1 MFKKIYL
8 VLITVVFLASCNGG
22 CGKSAKV
29 NDDPS
34 MSDGTPVVIDPGILD
49 GIVQSFSS
57 PIEMAALVQEV
68 GVPFSLGYLSPT
80 DNIDNYNT
88 DFKKAFGL
96 GLLSSDLG
104 YLNIYEKTSAI
115 VNYIT
120 VIKRLADDLRV
131 GQFFD
136 FPTLKR
142 LATNNEHLDS
152 LMYLSVHSFNEMD
165 NYLREHNKS
174 DLSTLIVSGV
184 WLEGLY
190 LATQVVKQK
199 GNERIE
205 ERIGEQKTILNDLI
219 TVMGHY
225 KNNKNFAGL
234 VSDFEKIRKSFEGVE
249 ISYSFGEP
257 TKKTVDNHV
266 VVEENSESSV
276 KITKEQLK
284 LIIKATEEVRNK
296 LISK

>member
-1 MFKKIYL
+1 MYKKILL
-8 VLITVVFLASCNGG
+8 VLISIVFLAACGG
-22 CGKSAKV
+22 GKKP
-29 NDDPS
+29 NTDDPNNI
-34 MSDGTPVVIDPGILD
+34 SDGTPVVIDPGILD

-68 GVPFSLGYLSPT
+68 GVPFSLGYLCPT

-120 VIKRLADDLRV
+120 VIKRLADDIKV

-219 TVMGHY
+219 VVMGHY
-225 KNNKNFAGL
+225 KNNKNFENL
-234 VSDFEKIRKSFEGVE
+234 ISDFEKIKKSFDGVE
-249 ISYSFGEP
+249 ISYQFGEP
-257 TKKTVDNHV
+257 TRKTVGDRV
-266 VVEENSESSV
+266 VVEENSVSTV
-276 KITKEQLK
+276 KISKEQLK
-284 LIIKATEEVRNK
+284 VIIKATEEVRNK

>member
-1 MFKKIYL
+1 MYKKILL
-8 VLITVVFLASCNGG
+8 VLISIVFLAACGG
-22 CGKSAKV
+22 GKKV
-29 NDDPS
+29 NNDDPNNI
-34 MSDGTPVVIDPGILD
+34 SDGTPVVIDPGILD

-68 GVPFSLGYLSPT
+68 GVPFSLGYLCPT

-120 VIKRLADDLRV
+120 VIKRLADDIKV

-219 TVMGHY
+219 VVMGHY
-225 KNNKNFAGL
+225 KNNKNFENL
-234 VSDFEKIRKSFEGVE
+234 ISDFEKIKKSFDGVE
-249 ISYSFGEP
+249 ISYQFGEP
-257 TKKTVDNHV
+257 TRKTVGDRV
-266 VVEENSESSV
+266 VVEENSVSTV
-276 KITKEQLK
+276 KISKEQLK
-284 LIIKATEEVRNK
+284 VIIKATEEVRNK

>member
-1 MFKKIYL
+1 MYKKILL
-8 VLITVVFLASCNGG
+8 VLLSIVFLASCNGG
-22 CGKSAKV
+22 KTVKG

-34 MSDGTPVVIDPGILD
+34 NVNDGTPVVIDPGILD

-68 GVPFSLGYLSPT
+68 GVPFSLGYLCPT

-120 VIKRLADDLRV
+120 VIKRLADDIRV

-152 LMYLSVHSFNEMD
+152 LMYLSIHSFNEMD

-174 DLSTLIVSGV
+174 DMSTLIVSGV

-199 GNERIE
+199 GNERIQ

-219 TVMGHY
+219 IVMGHY
-225 KNNKNFAGL
+225 KSNKNFAGL
-234 VSDFEKIRKSFEGVE
+234 ISDFEKIKKSFDGVE
-249 ISYSFGEP
+249 ISYQFGEP
-257 TKKTVDNHV
+257 TKKTVNNRV
-266 VVEENSESSV
+266 VVEENTVSTV
-276 KITKEQLK
+276 KMTKEQLK
-284 LIIKATEEVRNK
+284 VIIKATEEVRNK